1 MMLSPDKP
9 FKDGVLKLEI
19 LSNGLPVGCIAYVA
33 SIQIMEAFGKL
44 ARASIV
50 LDDGGFG
57 DEDFKISDSDEFQI
71 GKHLEIKVGNGD
83 DPETIFKGI
92 VVGQNIKLDEG
103 SERFVV
109 NARHEAIK
117 MTRIRKFVC
126 YENLSD
132 TDIIRQIASANGIAA
147 DVQSTGKIHESLIQ
161 YNSSDW
167 DFVNL
172 RAEANGQLLCCTPN
186 GIVSK
191 TPDVNANPVIQI
203 DNGNN
208 LISLDLDVDG
218 RRSFDSYSA
227 KSWNYSMQEIE
238 TESVSSGSF
247 DAPQGNMSSS
257 ELSSHLGG
265 GDYTVL
271 YGGMQSDSDG
281 IKDIVKSRMMLDG
294 LQRIK
299 GTASF
304 PGNSPLHPGDT
315 VAFNQMGSL
324 SNGKALVSAVLHKID
339 ADLWT
344 TEIQFGL
351 DGNRYAER
359 FDDIS
364 DLPAFGTVPSMNGLQ
379 LALIEQLSGD
389 PLGEDRIKISLI
401 GGENVTLWAR
411 LALPDAG
418 EERGVFF
425 IPEVGDEVIVGFIND
440 DPNAAVILGV
450 LHSSSRHV
458 PSEINDDNNL
468 KGIFTKSKIKLVFD
482 DEKKAVTLETPGG
495 NRIVVNDDSKG
506 ILLED
511 QNGNKIT
518 MDDNGIT
525 IESSKALNLKAA
537 QDISAKGTNVSAEAD
552 ASFKATGK
560 AGAEVSTNGNA
571 VLKGS
576 IVQIN

>member
-1 MMLSPDKP
+1 MTLSSDKP
-9 FKDGVLKLEI
+9 FKNGVLRMEI
-19 LSNGLPVGCIAYVA
+19 LSEGRPVGCIAYVA
-33 SIQIMEAFGKL
+33 SIQVMEAFGKL

-83 DPETIFKGI
+83 DPQTIFKGI
-92 VVGQNIKLDEG
+92 VISQNIKLDEG
-103 SERFVV
+103 SERLVV

-132 TDIIRQIASANGIAA
+132 ADIVSQIASANGIAA
-147 DVQSTGKIHESLIQ
+147 DVQPTGKVHESLIQ

-172 RAEANGQLLCCTPN
+172 RAEANGQLLCCTPE

-191 TPDVNANPVIQI
+191 SPDVNASPVLQI
-203 DNGNN
+203 NNGIN
-208 LISLDLDVDG
+208 LISLNLEVDG
-218 RRSFDSYSA
+218 RRSYDSYSA
-227 KSWNYSMQEIE
+227 KSWNYCKQEIE

-247 DAPQGNMSSS
+247 DAHQGNMSSA
-257 ELSSHLGG
+257 ELSSCFGG

-271 YGGMQSDSDG
+271 YGGMQSDSDS
-281 IKDIVKSRMMLDG
+281 IKEIVNSRMMLDG
-294 LQRIK
+294 LQRIR
-299 GTASF
+299 GTVSF
-304 PGNSPLHPGDT
+304 PGDSPLHPGDT
-315 VAFNQMGSL
+315 VLFDQMGKR
-324 SNGKALVSAVLHKID
+324 SNGTALVSAVLHKID

-344 TEIQFGL
+344 TEVQFGL

-359 FDDIS
+359 FDDIC
-364 DLPAFGTVPSMNGLQ
+364 DRPAFGAVPSMNGLQ
-379 LALIEQLSGD
+379 LAVIEQLSGD
-389 PLGEDRIKISLI
+389 PIGEDRIKISLL
-401 GGENVTLWAR
+401 GGENASIWAR
-411 LALPDAG
+411 LALLDAG
-418 EERGVFF
+418 DERGTFF

-495 NRIVVNDDSKG
+495 NKIVVSDDSKG

-525 IESSKALNLKAA
+525 IESSKNLVLKAA
-537 QDISAKGTNVSAEAD
+537 QDFSAKGTNVSAEAD
-552 ASFKATGK
+552 ASFKAAGK
-560 AGAEVSTNGNA
+560 AGAELSTNGNA